1 MNGDRD
7 HFCTEAMMSK
17 LWSNG
22 KHLVVDNLWN
32 QWTTHLFSFATRR
45 TSSLRI
51 LLLPNKEKNSITV
64 SWYQSYEFLMQ
75 LYMLVIVLR
84 QVLQALNSDSFE
96 PAARNTSQTDLSSLQ
111 QNSCW
116 ENSWGETKFIWLPI
130 VVASSDELFTLLTIL
145 CRKFCNL

>member
-22 KHLVVDNLWN
+22 KHLVFENLWN
-32 QWTTHLFSFATRR
+32 QWTTHRFSFATRR
-45 TSSLRI
+45 TSLRI
-51 LLLPNKEKNSITV
+51 PLLPNKEKNSITV

-75 LYMLVIVLR
+75 LYMLVIVLH
-84 QVLQALNSDSFE
+84 QALNSHSFE

-116 ENSWGETKFIWLPI
+116 ENSWGETKFIWLLI
-130 VVASSDELFTLLTIL
+130 VVASSDELFTLLIIL